1 MSPHAQI
8 HSTTGM
14 PPIAP
19 LTGMADVRLVH
30 LRTPAQIACVLPLRD
45 EIDLSAHTA
54 AGRSFHELEKKET
67 SWASSVPS
75 NSKVS

>member
-14 PPIAP
+14 PPIP
-19 LTGMADVRLVH
+19 TITGMADVRLVH
-30 LRTPAQIACVLPLRD
+30 LRTPGEIARVLPLRD

-67 SWASSVPS
+67 SWASSGLS
-75 NSKVS
+75 SSMGS

>member
-14 PPIAP
+14 PPIP
-19 LTGMADVRLVH
+19 PTGMADVRLVH
-30 LRTPAQIACVLPLRD
+30 LRTPGEIARVLPLRE
-45 EIDLSAHTA
+45 EIDLSVHAA

-67 SWASSVPS
+67 NWGSSGLS
-75 NSKVS
+75 SSTGS

>member
-14 PPIAP
+14 PPIP
-19 LTGMADVRLVH
+19 HITGMADVRLVH
-30 LRTPAQIACVLPLRD
+30 LRTPAQIERVLPLRE

-67 SWASSVPS
+67 SWVSSVLS
-75 NSKVS
+75 SSTVS

>member
-14 PPIAP
+14 PPFP
-19 LTGMADVRLVH
+19 MTGMADVQLVH
-30 LRTPAQIACVLPLRD
+30 LRTPGEIARVLPLRD
-45 EIDLSAHTA
+45 EIDLSVHTA

-67 SWASSVPS
+67 SWASSVRS
-75 NSKVS
+75 SSMGS

>member
-14 PPIAP
+14 PPFP
-19 LTGMADVRLVH
+19 PMTGMAEVQLVH
-30 LRTPAQIACVLPLRD
+30 LRTPGEIARVLSLRD
-45 EIDLSAHTA
+45 EIDLSVHTA

-67 SWASSVPS
+67 SWASSVRS
-75 NSKVS
+75 SSMVS

>member
-14 PPIAP
+14 PPLPP
-19 LTGMADVRLVH
+19 LTGMSDVRLVH
-30 LRTPAQIACVLPLRD
+30 LRTPAQIKRVLPLRD

-67 SWASSVPS
+67 SWGSSGLS
-75 NSKVS
+75 SSTVS